1 MNPIAPTSSLL
12 VRAALVSVL
21 TVGTMAGATSAAWA
35 EPGATHRSAAPCS
48 EWTESCTGQGGSED
62 WPWAIQKSTGP
73 NTDWPWRAE
82 HRPAGSDSDWPW
94 RARASNTDWPW

>member
-1 MNPIAPTSSLL
+1 M
-12 VRAALVSVL
+12 
-21 TVGTMAGATSAAWA
+21 
-35 EPGATHRSAAPCS
+35 
-48 EWTESCTGQGGSED
+48 
-62 WPWAIQKSTGP
+62 IQKSTGP